1 MLIFLNS
8 LIIVVQPVKLVWAF
22 VTPRTAALQASL
34 SFIISLRFLKLMSI
48 ESLLPSN
55 HLILFH
61 PFLLPSVFLRVR
73 IFSNESALHTIDQRI
88 GASALVLPM
97 SIQNWF
103 PLGMTGLI
111 FLQSKGLSSSKAS
124 ILRLAAFL
132 TVQLSHPYMTT
143 RKTIV
148 LTIQTFFRKVM
159 SLLFSMLSCLS

>member
-111 FLQSKGLSSSKAS
+111 FLQSKGLSRVFSN
-124 ILRLAAFL
+124 
-132 TVQLSHPYMTT
+132 T
-143 RKTIV
+143 
-148 LTIQTFFRKVM
+148 TIQKHQFFSPQTSLWFNFHIHKCLCWQSDISTFKYAV
-159 SLLFSMLSCLS
+159 